1 MTTTSRTFT
10 VTPSPDTVLSY
21 LKDFANAEEWD
32 PGTVSC
38 TQSTP
43 GPVAVGT
50 QWNNVSKIAG
60 NETELTYTLKEL
72 TDDKVVLVGENKQ
85 ATSVDTIEVRPHG
98 AGSEITYTAELTMHG
113 AAKLATPVMKLIFEK
128 LGNDT
133 ENDMVEALNRL
144 S

>member
-10 VTPSPDTVLSY
+10 VTPSPDTVLTY
-21 LKDFANAEEWD
+21 LKDFANAEQWD

-38 TQSTP
+38 TQITP

-50 QWNNVSKIAG
+50 QWKNVSKIAG

-72 TDDKVVLVGENKQ
+72 TADKVVLVGENEQ
-85 ATSVDTIEVRPHG
+85 ATSNDTIEVKPEG
-98 AGSEITYTAELTMHG
+98 TGSEVTYTAELEMHG
-113 AAKLATPVMKLIFEK
+113 MAKLATPVMKLIFEK

-133 ENDMVEALNRL
+133 ENDMVEVLNKL

>member
-10 VTPSPDTVLSY
+10 VTPSPDTVLTY

-38 TQSTP
+38 TQIST

-50 QWNNVSKIAG
+50 QWKNVSKIAG
-60 NETELTYTLKEL
+60 NETELVYTLKEL
-72 TDDKVVLVGENKQ
+72 TGDKVVLVGENEQ
-85 ATSVDTIEVRPHG
+85 ATSTDTIEVKPEA
-98 AGSEITYTAELTMHG
+98 AGSEVTYTAVLEMHG
-113 AAKLATPVMKLIFEK
+113 MAKLATPVMKLIFEK

-133 ENDMVEALNRL
+133 ENDMVEVLNRL